1 MLRDW
6 VAIVV
11 CIRSG
16 GRVSEW
22 MIRAG
27 GRTDGKSASGVGQTI
42 AAVPLNRRQATEFK
56 GDAIQNS
63 L

>member
-1 MLRDW
+1 M
-6 VAIVV
+6 
-11 CIRSG
+11 
-16 GRVSEW
+16 SEW